1 MVKTKNRIVFRNET
15 KKHTKKHTKK
25 KQDKKKTRKIYG
37 GNNEETIL
45 VQAQQTA
52 SELVGSP
59 EENILAQ
66 AQQMASELVGS
77 PEENILVQA
86 QQMASQL
93 VRSPEENILAQ
104 AQQMASQ
111 LVGSPEGNN
120 IVEAQSDS
128 NTKKNDKNANSLIV
142 GSKNVKESGNKQDTS
157 KDSKTKKVKINQ
169 TDMGP
174 LFGDLFKKLNQI
186 HDKNLQGKEIKKW
199 KMGIF
204 NDIAALYVEK
214 MCHKKEDGS
223 GETDQ
228 CDFSNDPENK
238 DVHRKQKIYTLIKA
252 LEHPKFVL
260 YVQSQDNP
268 VEVTY
273 QDGKKIEKQL
283 KLDDTRRLVVSILRK
298 YNSENF
304 IDLDEILYRF
314 FPRTFD
320 GDFRGFSSIPDRIQK
335 KTEVS
340 LKGYRSE
347 LDEDNKQKFG
357 RLVPSI
363 KVTYP
368 NGFMEKMLSYMLE
381 VDNFLTANSK
391 TGDDTRDKDIDKP
404 LLKEVITATENQ
416 FYPGAHFGNE
426 ESNDNTTN
434 PIQDVNINNNNNIPP
449 PQEWTNNF
457 TFSSSDKYED
467 EFLALINKNLTESK
481 GNYYQFVANGSNVMM
496 KNERFKNDIIDI
508 VIEKYQDKKP
518 IDETKSINRVKSGKQ
533 AKSVEEWFKDIR
545 KDS

>member
-1 MVKTKNRIVFRNET
+1 
-15 KKHTKKHTKK
+15 
-25 KQDKKKTRKIYG
+25 
-37 GNNEETIL
+37 
-45 VQAQQTA
+45 
-52 SELVGSP
+52 
-59 EENILAQ
+59 
-66 AQQMASELVGS
+66 MASELVGS
-77 PEENILVQA
+77 PEGNNLTQA
-86 QQMASQL
+86 QQTASQL
-93 VRSPEENILAQ
+93 
-104 AQQMASQ
+104 
-111 LVGSPEGNN
+111 
-120 IVEAQSDS
+120 VEAQSDS
-128 NTKKNDKNANSLIV
+128 KTTNNDKNANTIFGNLGNLGKNLGKNLSNSLIF
-142 GSKNVKESGNKQDTS
+142 GSKSKNNQYTS
-157 KDSKTKKVKINQ
+157 PAKKVKINQ

-273 QDGKKIEKQL
+273 QDGKKKKKQL

-304 IDLDEILYRF
+304 IDFDEILYRF

-320 GDFRGFSSIPDRIQK
+320 GDFRGFSSMPDRIQK
-335 KTEVS
+335 KTEMS

-426 ESNDNTTN
+426 ESKDNTTK
-434 PIQDVNINNNNNIPP
+434 PIQDVNINNNNNNNNPP

-457 TFSSSDKYED
+457 TFSSSDKFKD
-467 EFLALINKNLTESK
+467 EYLTLLNKNLTESK
-481 GNYYQFVANGSNVMM
+481 GNYYQFGANNSNIMM
-496 KNERFKNDIIDI
+496 KNTRFENDFNKIIK
-508 VIEKYQDKKP
+508 ENLNNNP
-518 IDETKSINRVKSGKQ
+518 IDETKFRNRVENSGKQ
-533 AKSVEEWFKDIR
+533 INSVEEWFKDIH